1 MTEMTGSEPEVFL
14 SYSHSDRAKVAQL
27 ASHLANVG
35 VKVWLDTEDLV
46 GGDSMGDSMIEKIS
60 GAIERADVYVVCISP
75 RAVASKWVRHELNTA
90 LTLEL
95 TRGRPRVLVV
105 LIEPADLP
113 AQLVTRLYIDATAS
127 VDAAR
132 EPLRR
137 ALEGIVGAERVL
149 AEQDAVPPAVWISSA
164 QFRLFDD
171 TTRSYGA
178 PFGEHNRHLVR
189 EEALAL
195 LSVLR
200 RKANGILLNFISAR
214 DLDWTDPRFKFPNG
228 EVTEHIEEVP
238 GSFDGT
244 IVNRAVVD
252 VEVIN
257 PKEEQLGKLVSSQLA
272 ALGVLRVGY
281 QFSLRPPDEGF
292 PARALQRLQ
301 DEYAILSWDPE
312 SGAEVALPDDLRVV
326 VRAAPEE
333 VAVAL
338 ETRYPFQLET
348 RAQQFSIRDF
358 VNWLR
363 ALP

>member
-1 MTEMTGSEPEVFL
+1 MTEGAERVPEVFL

-27 ASHLANVG
+27 ASYLANVG

-46 GGDSMGDSMIEKIS
+46 AGDRMMEKIS
-60 GAIERADVYVVCISP
+60 GAIERADAYVVCLSP
-75 RAVASKWVRHELNTA
+75 RAVASKWVNHELNTA
-90 LTLEL
+90 LTLEVA
-95 TRGRPRVLVV
+95 RGRPRILPV

-113 AQLVTRLYIDATAS
+113 SQLVTRLYIDATAS

-137 ALEGIVGAERVL
+137 ALEGIVGSERVL
-149 AEQDAVPPAVWISSA
+149 AEKDAIQPELWISSA
-164 QFRLFDD
+164 QFRLFAD
-171 TTRSYGA
+171 TTRSYGS
-178 PFGEHNRHLVR
+178 PFGEHSGQQVR

-200 RKANGILLNFISAR
+200 RKAYGILLNFIPAR
-214 DLDWTDPRFKFPNG
+214 DLEWSDPRFKFPNG
-228 EVTEHIEEVP
+228 EVTERIEEVSGP
-238 GSFDGT
+238 FDGT
-244 IVNRAVVD
+244 IVKRAVVD

-257 PKEEQLGKLVSSQLA
+257 PKEEQLGKLISSQLA
-272 ALGVLRVGY
+272 SLGVLRVGY
-281 QFSLRPPDEGF
+281 QFSLRPPDEDLPG
-292 PARALQRLQ
+292 RALQRLQ

-333 VAVAL
+333 IAIAL
-338 ETRYPFQLET
+338 ETRYPFQLER

-358 VNWLR
+358 VDWLR
-363 ALP
+363 VPS